1 MSTRLNYM
9 YTFLFSFFFVV
20 FFFSSSPK
28 KINKRTLIYSMDI
41 GFVPN
46 GYSNS
51 DGGFTTLEWK
61 I

>member
-9 YTFLFSFFFVV
+9 YTFFL
-20 FFFSSSPK
+20 P
-28 KINKRTLIYSMDI
+28 KINKHTLIYSMDI
-41 GFVPN
+41 DFVPN
-46 GYSNS
+46 GCSNS

>member
-9 YTFLFSFFFVV
+9 YTFFFFL
-20 FFFSSSPK
+20 P
-28 KINKRTLIYSMDI
+28 KINKHTLIYSTDI
-41 GFVPN
+41 DFVPN
-46 GYSNS
+46 GCSNS